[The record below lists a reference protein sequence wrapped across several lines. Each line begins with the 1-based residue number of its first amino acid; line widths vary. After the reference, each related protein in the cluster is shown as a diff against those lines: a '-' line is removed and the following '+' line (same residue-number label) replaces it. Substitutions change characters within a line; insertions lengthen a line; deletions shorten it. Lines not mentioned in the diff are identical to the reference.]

1 MPEHQNKH
9 HHCRPQNTLLKK
21 CHCGHYHLHYKYV
34 MLTIP
39 QQTLFHIMR
48 ECYEWEEM
56 RSANPEI
63 FHDKTLKLMVG
74 IVQLS
79 ISGKDF
85 DEFNAVIQEGSS
97 EALKILELV
106 EKPSRQGSKK

>member
-1 MPEHQNKH
+1 
-9 HHCRPQNTLLKK
+9 
-21 CHCGHYHLHYKYV
+21 
-34 MLTIP
+34 
-39 QQTLFHIMR
+39 MR

-63 FHDKTLKLMVG
+63 LQDKTLKLMVG
-74 IVQLS
+74 VVQLS

-85 DEFNAVIQEGSS
+85 DEFNAVIQEGAS

-106 EKPSRQGSKK
+106 EKPSR